1 MSSSGWTTESGGQG
15 AHAQGTEPDFDSDD
29 PYQVLGMGRTP
40 TTDPKV
46 IKRAYKKLAL
56 RYHPDV
62 STDTDKKRASDRF
75 AKINWAYQTL
85 SGKLRDQATSG
96 SSSSRSS
103 TTASSGGGW
112 TPPHRRATASTT
124 GASGAGARTSRTGE
138 PSVDWRDYMPRYDEE
153 DAMYDAGGDSLGAIF
168 RDLVVGAASGGR
180 GVLKD
185 FVDFLEQNVDGYGG
199 GSSSLDGDDA
209 ELKVLLRTGTLGDI
223 GDEMDT
229 TELVVNQLTEK
240 LRQLDQEVVLL
251 TAEAKVAAKYMDKLQ
266 IEERLEEIKAR
277 RKVVDGYIGKA
288 RKRLLALQT
297 RYKEMITAGDNDPKA
312 GGRTDSRVPSSSSSP
327 YQTTTTTTST
337 SPPTDYASASQRPRH
352 DKPEDSWKDD
362 SFGSFGRGRGSSRR
376 HRTGQPQSTVSSS
389 STPSAGSSYSTGP
402 SSSSAGTSSSTSSGS
417 YRSATNSAA
426 AAATKTTRAIPPQS
440 VGPYSYEE
448 DKRRLRDLKV
458 DEEFD
463 KLKKELGL

>member
-1 MSSSGWTTESGGQG
+1 MRSGWTTESGGQG
-15 AHAQGTEPDFDSDD
+15 APSQGTEPDFDSDD
-29 PYQVLGMGRTP
+29 PYRVLGMGRTP

-62 STDTDKKRASDRF
+62 SQDTDKRRASDRF

-85 SGKLRDQATSG
+85 SGKLQDQATSG

-103 TTASSGGGW
+103 TTSSGGGW
-112 TPPHRRATASTT
+112 TPPHRRATASSSTT
-124 GASGAGARTSRTGE
+124 SASGAGSRTSRTGE

-185 FVDFLEQNVDGYGG
+185 VVDFLEQNLDGYGG
-199 GSSSLDGDDA
+199 GASSLDGDDA

-229 TELVVNQLTEK
+229 TDLVVNQLTEK

-312 GGRTDSRVPSSSSSP
+312 GGRTDSRAPSSSSSP
-327 YQTTTTTTST
+327 YRTTTTTSP
-337 SPPTDYASASQRPRH
+337 SPPTDSASASQRPRH
-352 DKPEDSWKDD
+352 DKTEDSWKDD

-376 HRTGQPQSTVSSS
+376 QRTDQPQSTVSSS
-389 STPSAGSSYSTGP
+389 STTSAGSSYSTGP
-402 SSSSAGTSSSTSSGS
+402 SSSSARTSSSASSGS
-417 YRSATNSAA
+417 YTSATNSAA
-426 AAATKTTRAIPPQS
+426 AATTTKTTRAIPPQS
-440 VGPYSYEE
+440 VGPYAYEE
-448 DKRRLRDLKV
+448 DRRRLRDLKV